1 MHALVEITRGRIV
14 LQLPLPVSLN
24 LVCLDAPPLA
34 RVDSVRAAHSPWSK
48 LSPRLDNRRDY
59 GRGYMEPSHHRVGRN
74 RSPPIRSHSAQRRNI
89 LAQGA
94 RRCEKSRLCRL
105 LCGRA
110 QPFRTAGLRLNSLG
124 SAAFGRWPT
133 IFSHLLSAGFDGA
146 HAPSASLSRLNGI
159 GHEGERRCST
169 HGLPSWAKYRF
180 RNYANVCDLAQPSPP
195 PSFPPALSPAGVS
208 VPHWDCFVR
217 SGTSSGI
224 FNNLLALLF
233 TKIRVENVGLALG
246 FSILRKARPRC

>member
-1 MHALVEITRGRIV
+1 M
-14 LQLPLPVSLN
+14 QLPLPVSLN

-74 RSPPIRSHSAQRRNI
+74 RSPPLRSHSAQRRNI

-169 HGLPSWAKYRF
+169 HGLPSWAKYCF
-180 RNYANVCDLAQPSPP
+180 RNYANVCDVAQPSPRP
-195 PSFPPALSPAGVS
+195 RSRRRWVS